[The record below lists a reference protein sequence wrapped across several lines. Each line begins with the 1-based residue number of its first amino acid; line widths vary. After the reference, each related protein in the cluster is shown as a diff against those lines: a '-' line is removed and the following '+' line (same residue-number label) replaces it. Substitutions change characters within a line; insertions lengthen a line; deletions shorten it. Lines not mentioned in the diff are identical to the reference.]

1 MDGGALQKVSLDDKY
16 TLDSGRVFISGV
28 QALVRLPLMQ
38 RARDRARGLNTAG
51 FISGYR
57 GSPLGGYD
65 AALWQAARRLEA
77 GDILFRPGI
86 NEDLAMAAVWGTQQL
101 DFVPGRKVDG
111 VFAIWYGKGPGV
123 DRTGDAFKHA
133 NFAGSHPNGGVL
145 VVCGDDHTG
154 KSSSMGHQS
163 DQAMIAAN
171 IPLLYPASVQDYL
184 DFGLHGFAL
193 SRFAGTLAGF
203 KTVNETVT
211 ATATVSVDPSRVS
224 IVLPKDAPEAPEGVH
239 IRPEYDPQGQDN
251 RVVRYKLPRAQA
263 YVRANRLDGPVF
275 GAERPTRL
283 GIVTAGKAVLDT
295 LAGLRLLG
303 IDEAMARALGVG
315 VYKAALVWPLEPEGL
330 AAFAAD
336 CAELLFVEEKR
347 PVMEDQAKA
356 LFYNREPRPAIV
368 GKRDGAGR
376 ALLPSDEPIEAAM
389 AAAAIGDRLETAG
402 VLDSA
407 RVERLAALR
416 ARLGR
421 NLPALSGGIERSPFF
436 CSGCPH
442 NTSTKVPEGS
452 LAMAGIGC
460 HGMALLVPERNTLP
474 VPHMGA
480 EGVPWTGMAPFTETP
495 HIFQNLGD
503 GTYVHSGSLGIR
515 AAVQSGANVTYKIL
529 YNDAVAMTGGQP
541 VEGAPSVGVI
551 ARQLLD
557 EGVRTVVVVSD
568 DPGKFEGLSDL
579 PAGVR
584 VRHRDA
590 LDEVQ
595 RDLRPVPGVTAIV
608 YEQTCA
614 AEKRRRRK
622 RGAFPD
628 PQRRVFIDPLVCE
641 GCGDCSTQANCVS
654 IHPLET
660 EFGRKRRIDQSSC
673 NKDYSCLKGFCPSF
687 VTVVGGGPRKPAP
700 AAVPADAFDSLP
712 DPTLPAA
719 DPEWDVLIAG
729 VGGTGVI
736 TVGAVLGMA
745 AHIEGKGAS
754 VFDMT
759 GLSQKN
765 GAVYSHLKIAADPET
780 QPAAGIGLGEADL
793 LLGCDIVAAT
803 APVAVRALEPGRT
816 LAVLNTT
823 VTPPPG
829 FQLDADMKLDGGF
842 LARGLAEHVG
852 DERARP
858 VEATRIALALTGDT
872 IGANTFMVGHA
883 FQSGGL
889 PLSAASIE
897 EAIGI
902 NGVAVAFN
910 IGAFRLGRLAA
921 HDPDAVRALM
931 PRAGAGDADGAA
943 AHDLE
948 AMVARRAAFLA
959 AWQNEA
965 YAERYRAA
973 VAAARAAEARLGRG
987 EAFAAAVARGA
998 FKLMAYKDEYEVARL
1013 FADSGFRRRID
1024 EAFEGDFT
1032 LRFHLAPPLLAGRDA
1047 NTGRPKKR
1055 EYGAWMLWVF
1065 RALAACR
1072 GLRGTRWDPFGY
1084 TAERRAER
1092 RIRDRYLTDVERLA
1106 AGLTPDTL
1114 ALAVEIA
1121 ALPERIRGYGPVKEK
1136 AIGEAEAERA
1146 RLFAALEEAPAR
1158 RRAA

>member
-1 MDGGALQKVSLDDKY
+1 MDGGALQKISLDDKY

-38 RARDRARGLNTAG
+38 RDRDRDRGLNTAG

-77 GDILFRPGI
+77 GDILFRPGL

-193 SRFAGTLAGF
+193 SRFAGTLTGF

-283 GIVTAGKAVLDT
+283 GVVTAGKAVLDT

-557 EGVRTVVVVSD
+557 EGVRKTVVVSD

-595 RDLRPVPGVTAIV
+595 RDLRLVPGVTAIV

-700 AAVPADAFDSLP
+700 AAVPAGAFDSLP
-712 DPTLPAA
+712 DPALPAA

-829 FQLDADMKLDGGF
+829 FQLDTDMKLDGGF

-921 HDPDAVRALM
+921 HAPDAVRALM

-943 AHDLE
+943 DGLD

-1013 FADSGFRRRID
+1013 FADSGFRQRID

-1114 ALAVEIA
+1114 APAVEIA

>member
-38 RARDRARGLNTAG
+38 RDRDRARGLNTAG

-315 VYKAALVWPLEPEGL
+315 VYKAALVWPLEPERL

-376 ALLPSDEPIEAAM
+376 ALLPSDEPVEAAM

-515 AAVQSGANVTYKIL
+515 AAVQSGVNVTYKIL

-557 EGVRTVVVVSD
+557 EGVRKTVVVSD

-595 RDLRPVPGVTAIV
+595 RDLRLVPGVTAIV

-700 AAVPADAFDSLP
+700 AAVPDDAFDSLP

-943 AHDLE
+943 ADGLD
-948 AMVARRAAFLA
+948 AMTARRAAFLA
-959 AWQNEA
+959 AWQNED

-973 VAAARAAEARLGRG
+973 VAAARSAEARLGRG
-987 EAFAAAVARGA
+987 ETFAAAVARGA

-1013 FADSGFRRRID
+1013 FADSGFRQRID

-1055 EYGAWMLWVF
+1055 EFGAWMLWVF

>member
-1 MDGGALQKVSLDDKY
+1 MDGGALLKVSLDDKY
-16 TLDSGRVFISGV
+16 TLEEGRVFISGT
-28 QALVRLPLMQ
+28 QALARLPMMQ
-38 RARDRARGLNTAG
+38 RQRDRAAGLNTAG
-51 FISGYR
+51 FVSGYR

-65 AALWQAARRLEA
+65 AELWRAARHLEA
-77 GDILFRPGI
+77 NDILFRPGV

-211 ATATVSVDPSRVS
+211 ATATVSVDPARIS
-224 IVLPKDAPEAPEGVH
+224 IVLPRGAPEAPEGVH

-251 RVVRYKLPRAQA
+251 RIVRYKLPRARA
-263 YVRANRLDGPVF
+263 YARANRLDRPVF
-275 GAERPTRL
+275 GAPRPTRL
-283 GIVTAGKAVLDT
+283 GIVASGKAALDA
-295 LAGLRLLG
+295 LAAMRLLG
-303 IDEAMARALGVG
+303 IDDAMARALGIG
-315 VYKAALVWPLEPEGL
+315 IYKVAMVWPLEPEGL
-330 AAFAAD
+330 AEFAAD
-336 CAELLFVEEKR
+336 CRELLFVEEKR

-356 LFYNREPRPAIV
+356 LFYDREPRPRIV
-368 GKRDGAGR
+368 GKRDAAGR
-376 ALLPSDEPIEAAM
+376 PLLPADEPIEAAM
-389 AAAAIGDRLETAG
+389 AAAAIGGLLDLAEA
-402 VLDSA
+402 LDSA
-407 RVERLAALR
+407 RAERLAAAR

-421 NLPALSGGIERSPFF
+421 NLPALSGGVERSPFF

-442 NTSTKVPEGS
+442 NTSTKVPDGS
-452 LAMAGIGC
+452 VAMAGIGC

-480 EGVPWTGMAPFTETP
+480 EGVPWTGIAPFTETG

-503 GTYVHSGSLGIR
+503 GTYVHSGSLGVR
-515 AAVQSGANVTYKIL
+515 AAVQAGANITYKVL

-541 VEGAPSVGVI
+541 VEGGLSVGAI

-557 EGVRTVVVVSD
+557 EGVKTVAVVSD
-568 DPGKFEGLSDL
+568 RPDKLAGGAELPG
-579 PAGVR
+579 GVR
-584 VRHRDA
+584 VHHRDA
-590 LDEVQ
+590 LDAVQ
-595 RDLRPVPGVTAIV
+595 KDMRLVEGVTAII

-628 PQRRVFIDPLVCE
+628 PAKRVFINPLVCE
-641 GCGDCSTQANCVS
+641 GCGDCSRESSCVS

-687 VTVVGGGPRKPAP
+687 VTVHGGAPRKPAP
-700 AAVPADAFDSLP
+700 AAVPEAAFAGLP
-712 DPTLPAA
+712 DPAAPAA
-719 DPEWDVLIAG
+719 DPEWNTLIAG
-729 VGGTGVI
+729 VGGTGVV

-745 AHIEGKGAS
+745 AHVEGKGAS

-765 GAVYSHLKIAADPET
+765 GAVYSHLKIAGDPEAA
-780 QPAAGIGLGEADL
+780 PAAGIGLGEADL
-793 LLGCDIVAAT
+793 LLGCDVVAST
-803 APVAVRALEPGRT
+803 APSAVRTLEPGRT

-829 FQLDADMKLDGGF
+829 FQMDSDMKLDGGF
-842 LARGLAEHVG
+842 LAHGLAEHVG
-852 DERARP
+852 AERAHR
-858 VEATRIALALTGDT
+858 VDATRIALALTGDT
-872 IGANTFMVGHA
+872 IGANTFMIGYA
-883 FQSGGL
+883 YQAGGL
-889 PLSAASIE
+889 PLSAAAIE
-897 EAIGI
+897 RAIEI
-902 NGVAVAFN
+902 NGVAVPFN
-910 IGAFRLGRLAA
+910 LRAFRLGRLAA
-921 HDPDAVRALM
+921 HDIDAARALM
-931 PRAGAGDADGAA
+931 PAA
-943 AHDLE
+943 AAEDIAEDLDSTIE
-948 AMVARRAAFLA
+948 KRAEFLA
-959 AWQNEA
+959 AYQDA
-965 YAERYRAA
+965 DYAARYRAVA
-973 VAAARAAEARLGRG
+973 AAARAAEARLGRG
-987 EAFAAAVARGA
+987 EAFALAAARYA
-998 FKLMAYKDEYEVARL
+998 FKVMAYKDEYEVARL
-1013 FADSGFRRRID
+1013 YTDGDFARRIRA
-1024 EAFEGDFT
+1024 AFEGDYS
-1032 LRFHLAPPLLAGRDA
+1032 LRLHLAPPLLAARDPHS
-1047 NTGRPKKR
+1047 GKPRKR
-1055 EYGAWMLWVF
+1055 EYGAWILRAF
-1065 RALAACR
+1065 RLLAR
-1072 GLRGTRWDPFGY
+1072 LKGLRGTRWDPFGY

-1092 RIRDRYLTDVERLA
+1092 RLRDEYLADVKRLA
-1106 AGLTPDTL
+1106 AGLTADNL
-1114 ALAVEIA
+1114 AASVAIAEI
-1121 ALPERIRGYGPVKEK
+1121 PEQIRGFGHVK
-1136 AIGEAEAERA
+1136 AAAMAEAAAERA
-1146 RLFAALEEAPAR
+1146 RLFAELEAGAAA

>member
-1 MDGGALQKVSLDDKY
+1 MDGGMLARVSLDDKY
-16 TLDSGRVFISGV
+16 TLDKGRVFISGV
-28 QALVRLPLMQ
+28 QALVRLPIMQ
-38 RARDRARGLNTAG
+38 RRRDRAAGLNTAG

-65 AALWQAARRLEA
+65 AALRQAARRLEEN
-77 GDILFRPGI
+77 DILFRPGL

-123 DRTGDAFKHA
+123 DRTGDALKHA

-193 SRFAGTLAGF
+193 SRFAGTLTGF

-211 ATATVSVDPSRVS
+211 ATATVAIDPGRVS
-224 IVLPKDAPEAPEGVH
+224 IALPRNAPEAPDGVH

-251 RVVRYKLPRAQA
+251 RVARYKLPRAQA
-263 YVRANRLDGPVF
+263 YVRANRLDRPVF
-275 GAERPTRL
+275 GAQRPTRL
-283 GIVTAGKAVLDT
+283 GIVTAGKATLDT
-295 LAGLRLLG
+295 LAALRLLG
-303 IDEAMARALGVG
+303 IDDEAARGLGIG
-315 VYKAALVWPLEPEGL
+315 VYKVAMVWPLEPEGL
-330 AAFAAD
+330 AEFAGQ

-356 LFYNREPRPAIV
+356 LFYNRDPRPLIV
-368 GKRDGAGR
+368 GKRDHEGR
-376 ALLPSDEPIEAAM
+376 PLLPADEPIEAALV
-389 AAAAIGDRLETAG
+389 AAAIGDRLETAR
-402 VLDSA
+402 VLDSGPAEKLA
-407 RVERLAALR
+407 RLR

-421 NLPALSGGIERSPFF
+421 NLPALSGGVARTPFF

-452 LAMAGIGC
+452 VAMAGIGC

-480 EGVPWTGMAPFTETP
+480 EGVPWTGMAPFTETG

-515 AAVQSGANVTYKIL
+515 AAVQAEVNITYKIL

-541 VEGAPSVGVI
+541 VEGAPGVGAI

-557 EGVRTVVVVSD
+557 EGVRRVDVVSD
-568 DPGKFEGLSDL
+568 EPEKFRGLSDI
-579 PAGVR
+579 PPGVR
-584 VRHRDA
+584 IHHRDS
-590 LDEVQ
+590 LDGVQ
-595 RDLRPVPGVTAIV
+595 KDMRRIEGVTAII

-622 RGAFPD
+622 RGAFPN
-628 PQRRVFIDPLVCE
+628 PPKRVFINPLVCE
-641 GCGDCSTQANCVS
+641 GCGDCSNEANCVS

-687 VTVVGGGPRKPAP
+687 VTVHGGGPRKPAP
-700 AAVPADAFDSLP
+700 ASIPANAFDGLP
-712 DPTLPAA
+712 DPALPGA

-745 AHIEGKGAS
+745 AHLEGKGAS

-765 GAVYSHLKIAADPET
+765 GAVYSHLKITGDPEAD
-780 QPAAGIGLGEADL
+780 PAAGIGLGEADL

-803 APVAVRALEPGRT
+803 AAGAVRALEPGRT

-829 FQLDADMKLDGGF
+829 FQMDADMKLDGGF

-852 DERARP
+852 DDRAEL
-858 VEATRIALALTGDT
+858 VDATRIALALTGDT
-872 IGANTFMVGHA
+872 IGANTFMIGYA

-889 PLSAASIE
+889 PVSATAIE

-910 IGAFRLGRLAA
+910 VRAFRLGRLAA
-921 HDPDAVRALM
+921 HDIDTVRALL
-931 PRAGAGDADGAA
+931 PDASTEDMAT
-943 AHDLE
+943 DLDTT
-948 AMVARRAAFLA
+948 VAKRVEFLA
-959 AWQNEA
+959 AYQNA
-965 YAERYRAA
+965 DYAARYRALLDD
-973 VAAARAAEARLGRG
+973 ARAAEARLGSG
-987 EAFAAAVARGA
+987 EAFSTAVARYA
-998 FKLMAYKDEYEVARL
+998 FKVMAYKDEYEVARL
-1013 FADSGFRRRID
+1013 YTDGDFERRIA
-1024 EAFEGDFT
+1024 EAFEGDFK
-1032 LRFHLAPPLLAGRDA
+1032 LRFHLAPPLLAGRDPDS
-1047 NTGRPKKR
+1047 GKLRKR
-1055 EYGAWMLWVF
+1055 EYGAWMMWVF
-1065 RALAACR
+1065 RGLARLR
-1072 GLRGTRWDPFGY
+1072 GLRGTAWDPFGY
-1084 TAERRAER
+1084 TRERRAECR
-1092 RIRDRYLTDVERLA
+1092 LRDRYLADIARLT
-1106 AGLTPDTL
+1106 AGLTAETL
-1114 ALAVEIA
+1114 PVAVQIAEI
-1121 ALPERIRGYGPVKEK
+1121 PEQIRGYGHVKEK
-1136 AIGEAEAERA
+1136 AMAEADAERA
-1146 RLFAALEEAPAR
+1146 RLFAELDGAAPAR
-1158 RRAA
+1158 RAA

>member
-315 VYKAALVWPLEPEGL
+315 VYKAALVWPLEPERL

-943 AHDLE
+943 AHDLD

-1092 RIRDRYLTDVERLA
+1092 RIRDRYLTDIERLA

>member
-16 TLDSGRVFISGV
+16 TLDTGRVFISGV

-38 RARDRARGLNTAG
+38 RDRDRDRGLNTAG

-77 GDILFRPGI
+77 GDILFRPGL

-193 SRFAGTLAGF
+193 SRFAGTLTGF

-283 GIVTAGKAVLDT
+283 GVVTAGKAVLDT

-557 EGVRTVVVVSD
+557 EGVRKTVVVSD

-595 RDLRPVPGVTAIV
+595 RDLRLVPGVTAIV

-712 DPTLPAA
+712 DPALPAA

-829 FQLDADMKLDGGF
+829 FQLDTDMKLDGGF

-943 AHDLE
+943 DGLD

-959 AWQNEA
+959 AWQNED
-965 YAERYRAA
+965 YAERYRTA
-973 VAAARAAEARLGRG
+973 VTAARAAEARLGRG

-1013 FADSGFRRRID
+1013 FADSGFRQRID

-1084 TAERRAER
+1084 TAERRVER

-1106 AGLTPDTL
+1106 AGLTPDTH

-1146 RLFAALEEAPAR
+1146 RLFTALEEAPAR

>member
-38 RARDRARGLNTAG
+38 RDRDRARGLNTAG

-315 VYKAALVWPLEPEGL
+315 VYKAALVWPLEPERL

-376 ALLPSDEPIEAAM
+376 SLLPSDEPIEAAM

-515 AAVQSGANVTYKIL
+515 AAVQSGVNVTYKIL

-557 EGVRTVVVVSD
+557 EGVRKTVVVSD

-595 RDLRPVPGVTAIV
+595 RDLRLVPGVTAIV

-700 AAVPADAFDSLP
+700 AAVPDDAFDSLP

-931 PRAGAGDADGAA
+931 PHAGAGDADGAA
-943 AHDLE
+943 DGLD

-1013 FADSGFRRRID
+1013 FADSGFRQRID

>member
-303 IDEAMARALGVG
+303 IDETMARALGVG

-356 LFYNREPRPAIV
+356 LFYNRDPRPAIV

-700 AAVPADAFDSLP
+700 AAVPDDAFDSLP

-852 DERARP
+852 DERVRP

-943 AHDLE
+943 APDLD

>member
-38 RARDRARGLNTAG
+38 RDRDRARGLNTAG

-275 GAERPTRL
+275 GAARPTRL

-315 VYKAALVWPLEPEGL
+315 VYKAALVWPLEPERL

-515 AAVQSGANVTYKIL
+515 AAVQSGVNVTYKIL

-557 EGVRTVVVVSD
+557 EGVRKTVVVSD

-595 RDLRPVPGVTAIV
+595 RDLRLVPGVTAIV

-829 FQLDADMKLDGGF
+829 FQLDTDMKLDGGF

-943 AHDLE
+943 DGLD

-1013 FADSGFRRRID
+1013 FADSGFRQRID

-1092 RIRDRYLTDVERLA
+1092 RIRDRYLTDIERLA

-1136 AIGEAEAERA
+1136 AIGEAAAERA

>member
-38 RARDRARGLNTAG
+38 RERDRARGLNTAG

-224 IVLPKDAPEAPEGVH
+224 IILPKDAPEAPEGVH

-315 VYKAALVWPLEPEGL
+315 VYKAALVWPLEPERL

-376 ALLPSDEPIEAAM
+376 ALLPSDEPVEAAM

-557 EGVRTVVVVSD
+557 EGVRKTVVVSD

-595 RDLRPVPGVTAIV
+595 RDLRLVPGVTAIV

-829 FQLDADMKLDGGF
+829 FQLDTDMKLDGGF

-931 PRAGAGDADGAA
+931 PRAGAGDA
-943 AHDLE
+943 AHDLD
-948 AMVARRAAFLA
+948 AMTARRAAFLA

-973 VAAARAAEARLGRG
+973 VAAARAAEARIGRG

-1013 FADSGFRRRID
+1013 FADSGFRQRID

>member
-1 MDGGALQKVSLDDKY
+1 MDGGALPKISLDDKY
-16 TLDSGRVFISGV
+16 TLESGRVFISGV

-38 RARDRARGLNTAG
+38 RERDRARGLNTAG

-77 GDILFRPGI
+77 GDILFRPGL

-211 ATATVSVDPSRVS
+211 ATATVSVDPARVS
-224 IVLPKDAPEAPEGVH
+224 IILPKDAPEAPEGVH

-275 GAERPTRL
+275 GAARPTRL

-303 IDEAMARALGVG
+303 IDEAMARALGIG
-315 VYKAALVWPLEPEGL
+315 VYKAAMVWPLEPEAL
-330 AAFAAD
+330 ADFAAD
-336 CAELLFVEEKR
+336 CTELLFVEEKR

-356 LFYNREPRPAIV
+356 LFYNRDPRPAIV

-376 ALLPSDEPIEAAM
+376 TLLPSDEPIEAAI

-480 EGVPWTGMAPFTETP
+480 EGVPWTGMAPFTDTP

-541 VEGAPSVGVI
+541 VEGAPSVGAIV
-551 ARQLLD
+551 RQLLD
-557 EGVRTVVVVSD
+557 EGVRKTVVVSD

-584 VRHRDA
+584 VRHRDT

-595 RDLRPVPGVTAIV
+595 KDLRLVPGVTAIV

-700 AAVPADAFDSLP
+700 AAVPAGAFDSLP
-712 DPTLPAA
+712 DPVPPAA

-793 LLGCDIVAAT
+793 LLGCDVVAAT

-829 FQLDADMKLDGGF
+829 FQLDTDMKLDGGF

-852 DERARP
+852 EDRARP

-872 IGANTFMVGHA
+872 IGANTFMIGHA

-931 PRAGAGDADGAA
+931 PRPGDGGADAA
-943 AHDLE
+943 ADDLDS
-948 AMVARRAAFLA
+948 MIARRSAFLA

-965 YAERYRAA
+965 YAERYRTA
-973 VAAARAAEARLGRG
+973 VAGARAAEARLGRG
-987 EAFAAAVARGA
+987 EAFAVAVARGA

-1013 FADSGFRRRID
+1013 FADSGFRQRID

-1092 RIRDRYLTDVERLA
+1092 RIRDRYLTDIERLA
-1106 AGLTPDTL
+1106 AGLTPDTH
-1114 ALAVEIA
+1114 ASAVEIA

-1136 AIGEAEAERA
+1136 AIDEAEAERA

>member
-1 MDGGALQKVSLDDKY
+1 M
-16 TLDSGRVFISGV
+16 FISGV

-123 DRTGDAFKHA
+123 DRTGDALKHA

-303 IDEAMARALGVG
+303 IDEAMARALGIG
-315 VYKAALVWPLEPEGL
+315 VYKAALVWPLEPERL

-557 EGVRTVVVVSD
+557 EGVRKTVVVSD

-595 RDLRPVPGVTAIV
+595 RDLRLVPGVTAIV

-712 DPTLPAA
+712 DPALPAA

-829 FQLDADMKLDGGF
+829 FQLDTDMKLDGGF

-943 AHDLE
+943 AHDLD

-1114 ALAVEIA
+1114 APAVEIA

>member
-38 RARDRARGLNTAG
+38 RERDRARGLNTAG

-193 SRFAGTLAGF
+193 SRFSGTLAGF

-275 GAERPTRL
+275 GAARPTRL

-557 EGVRTVVVVSD
+557 EGVRKTVVVSD

-595 RDLRPVPGVTAIV
+595 RDLRLVPGVTAIV

-943 AHDLE
+943 AHGLD
-948 AMVARRAAFLA
+948 AMTARRAAFLA

-973 VAAARAAEARLGRG
+973 VAGARAAEARLGRG

-1013 FADSGFRRRID
+1013 FADSGFRQRID

-1092 RIRDRYLTDVERLA
+1092 RIRDRYLTDIERLA
-1106 AGLTPDTL
+1106 AGLTPDTH

>member
-1 MDGGALQKVSLDDKY
+1 MDGGALPKISLDDKY
-16 TLDSGRVFISGV
+16 TLESGRVFISGV

-38 RARDRARGLNTAG
+38 RERDRARGLNTAG

-77 GDILFRPGI
+77 SDILFRPGL

-211 ATATVSVDPSRVS
+211 ATATVSVDPARVS
-224 IVLPKDAPEAPEGVH
+224 IILPKDAPEAPEGVH

-275 GAERPTRL
+275 GAARPTRL
-283 GIVTAGKAVLDT
+283 GVVTAGKAVLDT

-315 VYKAALVWPLEPEGL
+315 VYKAAMVWPLEPEGL

-356 LFYNREPRPAIV
+356 LFYNRNPRPAIV

-376 ALLPSDEPIEAAM
+376 TLLPSDEPIEAAI

-480 EGVPWTGMAPFTETP
+480 EGVPWTGMAPFTDTP

-541 VEGAPSVGVI
+541 VEGAPSVGAI

-557 EGVRTVVVVSD
+557 EGVRKTVVVSD
-568 DPGKFEGLSDL
+568 EPGKFEGLSDL

-595 RDLRPVPGVTAIV
+595 KDLRLVPGVTAIV

-700 AAVPADAFDSLP
+700 AAVPDDAFDSLP
-712 DPTLPAA
+712 DPVPPAA

-793 LLGCDIVAAT
+793 LLGCDVVAAT

-829 FQLDADMKLDGGF
+829 FQLDTDMKLDGGF

-852 DERARP
+852 EDRARP

-872 IGANTFMVGHA
+872 IGANTFMIGHA

-931 PRAGAGDADGAA
+931 PRPGDGGADAA
-943 AHDLE
+943 ADDLD
-948 AMVARRAAFLA
+948 AMIARRSAFLA

-965 YAERYRAA
+965 YAERYRSA
-973 VAAARAAEARLGRG
+973 VAGARAAEARLGRG
-987 EAFAAAVARGA
+987 EAFAIAVARGA

-1013 FADSGFRRRID
+1013 FADSGFRQRID

-1092 RIRDRYLTDVERLA
+1092 RIRDRYLTDIERLA
-1106 AGLTPDTL
+1106 AELTPDTH
-1114 ALAVEIA
+1114 ATAVEIA

-1136 AIGEAEAERA
+1136 AIDEAEAERA

>member
-1 MDGGALQKVSLDDKY
+1 MDGGALPKISLDDKY
-16 TLDSGRVFISGV
+16 TLESGRVFISGV

-38 RARDRARGLNTAG
+38 RERDRARGLNTAG

-77 GDILFRPGI
+77 SDILFRPGL

-123 DRTGDAFKHA
+123 DRTSDAFKHA

-224 IVLPKDAPEAPEGVH
+224 IILPKDAPEAPEGVH

-275 GAERPTRL
+275 GAARPTRL

-315 VYKAALVWPLEPEGL
+315 VYKAAMVWPLEPEAL
-330 AAFAAD
+330 ADFAAD

-356 LFYNREPRPAIV
+356 LFYNRNPRPAIV

-376 ALLPSDEPIEAAM
+376 TLLPSDEPIEAAI

-480 EGVPWTGMAPFTETP
+480 EGVPWTGMAPFTDTP

-541 VEGAPSVGVI
+541 VEGAPSVGAI

-557 EGVRTVVVVSD
+557 EGVRKTVVVSD

-595 RDLRPVPGVTAIV
+595 KDLRLVPGVTAIV

-700 AAVPADAFDSLP
+700 AAVPDDAFDSLP
-712 DPTLPAA
+712 DPALPAA

-793 LLGCDIVAAT
+793 LLGCDVVAAT

-829 FQLDADMKLDGGF
+829 FQLDTDMKLDGGF

-852 DERARP
+852 EDRARP

-872 IGANTFMVGHA
+872 IGANTFMIGHA

-931 PRAGAGDADGAA
+931 PRPGDGGADAA
-943 AHDLE
+943 AADDLD
-948 AMVARRAAFLA
+948 AMIARRSAFLA

-973 VAAARAAEARLGRG
+973 VAVARAAEARLGRG
-987 EAFAAAVARGA
+987 EAFAVAVARGA

-1013 FADSGFRRRID
+1013 FADSGFRQRID

-1032 LRFHLAPPLLAGRDA
+1032 LRFHLAPPLLAGRDP

-1092 RIRDRYLTDVERLA
+1092 RIRDRYLTDIERLA
-1106 AGLTPDTL
+1106 AELTPDTH
-1114 ALAVEIA
+1114 APAVEIA

-1136 AIGEAEAERA
+1136 AIDEAEAERA

>member
-38 RARDRARGLNTAG
+38 RDRDRARGLNTAG

-224 IVLPKDAPEAPEGVH
+224 IILPKDAPEAPEGVH

-275 GAERPTRL
+275 GAARPTRL

-315 VYKAALVWPLEPEGL
+315 VYKAALVWPLDPERL

-376 ALLPSDEPIEAAM
+376 ALLPSDEPVEAAM

-407 RVERLAALR
+407 RVDRLAALR

-557 EGVRTVVVVSD
+557 EGVRKTVVVSD

-595 RDLRPVPGVTAIV
+595 RDLRLVPGVTAIV

-700 AAVPADAFDSLP
+700 AAVPDDAFDSLP

-829 FQLDADMKLDGGF
+829 FQLDTDMKLDGGF

-943 AHDLE
+943 AHDLD
-948 AMVARRAAFLA
+948 AMTARRAAFLA
-959 AWQNEA
+959 AWQNED

-973 VAAARAAEARLGRG
+973 VAAARAAEARLGHG

-1013 FADSGFRRRID
+1013 FADSGFRQRID

>member
-1 MDGGALQKVSLDDKY
+1 MDGGALLSVSLDDKY
-16 TLDSGRVFISGV
+16 TLDHGRVFISGV
-28 QALVRLPLMQ
+28 QALVRLPIMQ
-38 RARDRARGLNTAG
+38 RRRDCAAGLNTAG
-51 FISGYR
+51 FVSGYR

-65 AALWQAARRLEA
+65 AALWQASRYLEDN
-77 GDILFRPGI
+77 DILFRSGL

-123 DRTGDAFKHA
+123 DRSGDALKHA

-193 SRFAGTLAGF
+193 SRFAGTLVGF

-211 ATATVSVDPSRVS
+211 ATATVAVDPGRVS
-224 IVLPKDAPEAPEGVH
+224 VRLPADAPEAPEGVH

-251 RVVRYKLPRAQA
+251 RIVRYKLPRAHA
-263 YVRANRLDGPVF
+263 YVRANRLDKPVF

-295 LAGLRLLG
+295 LAALRLLG
-303 IDEAMARALGVG
+303 IDDAAARRLGIG
-315 VYKAALVWPLEPEGL
+315 VYKVAMVWPLEPEGL
-330 AAFAAD
+330 AAFTAD

-356 LFYNREPRPAIV
+356 LFYNREPRPGII
-368 GKRDGAGR
+368 GKRDAEGR
-376 ALLPSDEPIEAAM
+376 PLLPADEPIEAAM
-389 AAAAIGDRLETAG
+389 VAAAIGDRLHLAG
-402 VLDSA
+402 AIDPRTS
-407 RVERLAALR
+407 ERLATVR

-421 NLPALSGGIERSPFF
+421 NLPALSGGVVRSPFF

-452 LAMAGIGC
+452 VAMAGIGC
-460 HGMALLVPERNTLP
+460 HGMALLIPERNTLP

-495 HIFQNLGD
+495 HVFQNVGD

-515 AAVQSGANVTYKIL
+515 AAVQADANITFKVL

-541 VEGAPSVGVI
+541 VEGTPSVGTI
-551 ARQLLD
+551 ARQMLD
-557 EGVRTVVVVSD
+557 EGVKKVVVVSD
-568 DPGKFEGLSDL
+568 APEKFRGLSDV
-579 PAGVR
+579 PAGVDIH
-584 VRHRDA
+584 HRDA
-590 LDEVQ
+590 LDRVQ
-595 RDLRPVPGVTAIV
+595 RDMRLIEGVTGIV

-622 RGAFPD
+622 RGAFPN
-628 PQRRVFIDPLVCE
+628 PPKRAFINPLVCE
-641 GCGDCSTQANCVS
+641 GCGDCSTKANCVS

-660 EFGRKRRIDQSSC
+660 EFGRKRQIDQSSC
-673 NKDYSCLKGFCPSF
+673 NKDYSCVNGFCPSF
-687 VTVVGGGPRKPAP
+687 VTVHGGGPRKPAP
-700 AAVPADAFDSLP
+700 AAVPEDAFDGLP
-712 DPTLPAA
+712 DPALPKA
-719 DPEWDVLIAG
+719 DPEWDTLIAG

-765 GAVYSHLKIAADPET
+765 GAVYSHLKITDDPAAD
-780 QPAAGIGLGEADL
+780 PAAGIGLGEADL

-803 APVAVRALEPGRT
+803 APSAVRALEPGRT
-816 LAVLNTT
+816 RAVVNTT

-829 FQLDADMKLDGGF
+829 FQMDADMKLDGSF
-842 LARGLAEHVG
+842 LAHGLAEHVG
-852 DERARP
+852 EARTHRI
-858 VEATRIALALTGDT
+858 EATGIALALTGDT
-872 IGANTFMVGHA
+872 IGANTFMIGYA
-883 FQSGGL
+883 YQSGGL
-889 PLSAASIE
+889 PLSAAAIE
-897 EAIGI
+897 KAIEI
-902 NGVAVAFN
+902 NGVAVPFN
-910 IGAFRLGRLAA
+910 VRAFRLGRLAA
-921 HDPDAVRALM
+921 HDIAAVQALM
-931 PRAGAGDADGAA
+931 PQAA
-943 AHDLE
+943 VEDIATDLE
-948 AMVARRAAFLA
+948 TVVARRAAFLA
-959 AWQNEA
+959 AYQDTA
-965 YAERYRAA
+965 YAARYEAA
-973 VAAARAAEARLGRG
+973 VESAHAAEAACGG
-987 EAFAAAVARGA
+987 GAFAMAVARYA

-1013 FADSGFRRRID
+1013 YTDGEFQRRID
-1024 EAFEGDFT
+1024 AAFEGDFK
-1032 LRFHLAPPLLAGRDA
+1032 LRFHLAPPLLAGRDPH
-1047 NTGRPKKR
+1047 TGEARKR
-1055 EYGAWMLWVF
+1055 EYGAWMLWAF
-1065 RALAACR
+1065 RGLAR
-1072 GLRGTRWDPFGY
+1072 LKGLRGTAWDPFGY
-1084 TAERRAER
+1084 TRERRAER
-1092 RIRDRYLTDVERLA
+1092 RLRDDYLADVERLA
-1106 AGLTPDTL
+1106 AGLSAENLPVSV
-1114 ALAVEIA
+1114 AIAEI
-1121 ALPERIRGYGPVKEK
+1121 PEQIRGFGHVKER
-1136 AIGEAEAERA
+1136 AIRAADAERT
-1146 RLFAALEEAPAR
+1146 RLLAELEKGAAR

>member
-38 RARDRARGLNTAG
+38 RERDRARGLNTAG

-515 AAVQSGANVTYKIL
+515 AAVQSGVNVTYKIL

-557 EGVRTVVVVSD
+557 EGVRKTVVVSD

-595 RDLRPVPGVTAIV
+595 RDLRLVPGVTAIV

-921 HDPDAVRALM
+921 HAPDAVRALM

-943 AHDLE
+943 ADGLD
-948 AMVARRAAFLA
+948 AMTARRAAFLA

-1013 FADSGFRRRID
+1013 FADSGFRQRID

-1092 RIRDRYLTDVERLA
+1092 RIRDRYLTDIERLA

>member
-1 MDGGALQKVSLDDKY
+1 MDGGAWPSVSLDDKY
-16 TLDSGRVFISGV
+16 TLDEGRVFISGV

-38 RARDRARGLNTAG
+38 RRRDRAAGLNTAG
-51 FISGYR
+51 FVSGYR

-65 AALWQAARRLEA
+65 AALWQAARHLEA
-77 GDILFRPGI
+77 HDILFRPGL

-123 DRTGDAFKHA
+123 DRTGDALKHA

-193 SRFAGTLAGF
+193 SRFAGTLCGF

-211 ATATVSVDPSRVS
+211 ATATVAVDPRRPA
-224 IVLPKDAPEAPEGVH
+224 IAAPRGAPEAPEGVH

-251 RVVRYKLPRAQA
+251 RVVRYKLPRALA
-263 YVRANRLDGPVF
+263 YARANRLDRPVF
-275 GAERPTRL
+275 GAERPARL
-283 GIVTAGKAVLDT
+283 GIVTAGKATLDT
-295 LAGLRLLG
+295 LAALRLLG
-303 IDEAMARALGVG
+303 IDESAARGMGIG
-315 VYKAALVWPLEPEGL
+315 VYKVGMVWPLEPEGL
-330 AAFAAD
+330 AAFAAG
-336 CAELLFVEEKR
+336 CRELLFVEEKR

-356 LFYNREPRPAIV
+356 LFYNRDPRPLV
-368 GKRDGAGR
+368 TGKRDGEGR
-376 ALLPSDEPIEAAM
+376 PLLPADEPLEAAIV
-389 AAAAIGDRLETAG
+389 AAAIGDRLEPAG

-407 RVERLAALR
+407 RAERLAVLR
-416 ARLGR
+416 ARIGR
-421 NLPALSGGIERSPFF
+421 NLPALSGGIARAPFF

-442 NTSTKVPEGS
+442 NTSTKVPDGS
-452 LAMAGIGC
+452 VAMAGIGC
-460 HGMALLVPERNTLP
+460 HGMALMIPERNTLP

-480 EGVPWTGMAPFTETP
+480 EGVPWTGMAPFTETG
-495 HIFQNLGD
+495 HVFQNLGD

-515 AAVQSGANVTYKIL
+515 AAVQADVNMTYKIL

-541 VEGAPSVGVI
+541 VEGAPSVGAIV
-551 ARQLLD
+551 RQLLD
-557 EGVRTVVVVSD
+557 EGVKKVAVVSD
-568 DPGKFEGLSDL
+568 DPGKFESPSEM
-579 PAGVR
+579 PAGVA
-584 VRHRDA
+584 VHHREA
-590 LDEVQ
+590 LDAVQ
-595 RDLRPVPGVTAIV
+595 KDMRRVAGITAIV

-628 PQRRVFIDPLVCE
+628 PARRAFINPLVCE
-641 GCGDCSTQANCVS
+641 GCGDCSTKANCVS

-673 NKDYSCLKGFCPSF
+673 NKDYSCLAGFCPSF
-687 VTVVGGGPRKPAP
+687 VTVEGGGVRKPAP
-700 AAVPADAFDSLP
+700 ASVPASAFDGLP
-712 DPTLPAA
+712 DPAPPAA

-765 GAVYSHLKIAADPET
+765 GAVYSHLKITDDPAT
-780 QPAAGIGLGEADL
+780 GPAAGIGLGEADL

-803 APVAVRALEPGRT
+803 APGAVRALEPGRT
-816 LAVLNTT
+816 RAVLNTT

-829 FQLDADMKLDGGF
+829 FQMDGDMKLDGGF

-852 DERARP
+852 ADRAH
-858 VEATRIALALTGDT
+858 EIDATRIALALTGDT
-872 IGANTFMVGHA
+872 IGANTFMIGHA

-897 EAIGI
+897 RAIGI

-910 IGAFRLGRLAA
+910 VGAFRLGRLAA
-921 HDPDAVRALM
+921 HDPEAVAALM
-931 PRAGAGDADGAA
+931 PRAAEEDIAADL
-943 AHDLE
+943 DTMIE
-948 AMVARRAAFLA
+948 KRAVFLA
-959 AWQNEA
+959 AWQDSA
-965 YAERYRAA
+965 YAARYRAA
-973 VAAARAAEARLGRG
+973 VERARAAEAALGAG
-987 EAFAAAVARGA
+987 EAFATAVARHA

-1013 FADSGFRRRID
+1013 YTDGDFERRIG
-1024 EAFEGDFT
+1024 EAFEGDFK
-1032 LRFHLAPPLLAGRDA
+1032 LRFHLAAPLLARRDPH
-1047 NTGRPKKR
+1047 TGELKKR
-1055 EYGAWMLWVF
+1055 EYGAWMLWAF
-1065 RALAACR
+1065 RGLAR
-1072 GLRGTRWDPFGY
+1072 LKGLRGTRWDPFGY
-1084 TAERRAER
+1084 TRERRAER
-1092 RIRDRYLTDVERLA
+1092 RLRDRYLADIERLTA
-1106 AGLTPDTL
+1106 NLSADTHE
-1114 ALAVEIA
+1114 LAVQIAEI
-1121 ALPERIRGYGPVKEK
+1121 PEQIRGFGHVKEK
-1136 AIGEAEAERA
+1136 AMAEAETERT
-1146 RLFAALEEAPAR
+1146 RLFEALESTPAH

>member
-38 RARDRARGLNTAG
+38 RERDRARGLNTAG

-315 VYKAALVWPLEPEGL
+315 VYKAALVWPLEPERL

-557 EGVRTVVVVSD
+557 EGVRKTVVVSD

-595 RDLRPVPGVTAIV
+595 RDLRLVPGVTAIV

-712 DPTLPAA
+712 NPTLPAA

-943 AHDLE
+943 ADGLD
-948 AMVARRAAFLA
+948 AMTARRAAFLA

-965 YAERYRAA
+965 YADRYRAA

-1013 FADSGFRRRID
+1013 FADSGFRQRID

-1092 RIRDRYLTDVERLA
+1092 RIRDRYLTDIEGLA
-1106 AGLTPDTL
+1106 AGLTPDTH

>member
-38 RARDRARGLNTAG
+38 RDRDRARGLNTAG

-315 VYKAALVWPLEPEGL
+315 VYKAALVWPLEPERL

-402 VLDSA
+402 ALDSA
-407 RVERLAALR
+407 RIERLAALR

-943 AHDLE
+943 AHDLD

-1013 FADSGFRRRID
+1013 FADSGFRQRID

-1055 EYGAWMLWVF
+1055 EFGAWMLWVF

-1092 RIRDRYLTDVERLA
+1092 RIRDRYLTDIERLA
-1106 AGLTPDTL
+1106 AGLTPDTH